1 MKNGGKLFAA
11 IDVGS
16 FNTELVIYDISKK
29 NGIREVDH
37 LRVQLPIGHD
47 TYNDGMV
54 SNAMTEEICGV
65 LRRFSEVMKGYHVD
79 DYAAYASSALREA
92 RNGLIVLDQIRI
104 RTGLQLITAS
114 NSEYRYMSY
123 KAVAG
128 HKEDFNRALAQEMAI
143 LDVGFG
149 SSQLSMFEKG
159 NLTFTQ
165 NLSLGVLRISE
176 SAVKWD
182 VDAKEVPEVIEELM
196 NNELGSVADIY
207 LRSTRV
213 KTLIITGET
222 INYLVLR
229 GHSGFQNKQFSA
241 DEFARMCRKVSK
253 MSVTDLQDA
262 YNVSRNAA
270 RVMVPSAIL
279 FARVVEMTGAQ
290 TVWTPGTV
298 ACDGFAA
305 DYAQEQGLIK
315 FDHDFE
321 EDIISSA
328 RDLADHYCCHREH
341 VQAVEVFSGQ
351 IFDATRKYHGLDPH
365 CRLLLRIAAI
375 LHDCGKYV
383 SITRGSMNAYEIIM
397 SSELIGLSH
406 LDREI
411 VANVVLYNIQE
422 FDYDDVSLGT
432 DLSLYTEKN
441 YTRRELKIVI
451 AKLAAM
457 LRLANSIDRSHRQ
470 KLKGAKIDV
479 RNDRL
484 AITTGYDGNLTLEK
498 YSVERKADFFEE
510 MIGIRPVIR
519 RKRKW

>member
-1 MKNGGKLFAA
+1 MKNSKVFAA

-37 LRVQLPIGHD
+37 IRVQLPIGHD

-92 RNGLIVLDQIRI
+92 RNSLIVLDQIRI
-104 RTGLQLITAS
+104 RTGLRLITAS

-123 KAVAG
+123 KAVAT
-128 HKEDFNRALAQEMAI
+128 HADAFNKALADRMAI

-149 SSQLSMFEKG
+149 SSQLSVFEKG

-176 SAVKWD
+176 IAVRWD
-182 VDAKEVPEVIEELM
+182 IDSKEVPAVIEEM
-196 NNELGSVADIY
+196 MDNELQSLGEIY
-207 LRSTRV
+207 LRSTCV

-229 GHSGFQNKQFSA
+229 GHDDLQNKQFSGK
-241 DEFARMCRKVSK
+241 DFIRMCRRVSA
-253 MSVTDLQDA
+253 MSVNDLQDS
-262 YNVSRNAA
+262 YNISRNAA
-270 RVMVPSAIL
+270 RVMVPSSIL
-279 FARVVEMTGAQ
+279 FAKVAELAGAEQ
-290 TVWTPGTV
+290 VWTPGTV

-305 DYAQEQGLIK
+305 NYAHRQGLIR
-315 FDHDFE
+315 FSHDFD

-328 RDLADHYCCHREH
+328 KDLADHYRCHREH
-341 VQAVEVFSGQ
+341 VQAVEEFAMQ
-351 IFDATRKYHGLDPH
+351 IFDATKKQHGLDVH
-365 CRLLLRIAAI
+365 CRLLLRIAAL

-383 SITRGSMNAYEIIM
+383 SITRGSYNAYEIIM

-406 LDREI
+406 LDREL

-422 FDYDDVSLGT
+422 FDYDDVSLET
-432 DLSLYTEKN
+432 DLSLYTEKG
-441 YTRRELKIVI
+441 YTGRELKIVI

-457 LRLANSIDRSHRQ
+457 LRLANSLDRSHKQ
-470 KLKGAKIDV
+470 KLRGARIAV
-479 RNDRL
+479 RDGGRL
-484 AITTGYDGNLTLEK
+484 AVTTTYDGNITLEK
-498 YSVERKADFFEE
+498 YSVGQKADFFEE
-510 MIGIRPVIR
+510 MIGLRPAIR

>member
-1 MKNGGKLFAA
+1 MKNSKLFAA

-16 FNTELVIYDISKK
+16 FNTELTIYDISKK
-29 NGIREVDH
+29 NGIREVDKI
-37 LRVQLPIGHD
+37 RVQLPIGHD

-65 LRRFSEVMKGYHVD
+65 LRRFSEIMKGYHVD
-79 DYAAYASSALREA
+79 SYAAYASSALREA
-92 RNGLIVLDQIRI
+92 RNGLIVLDQIRV
-104 RTGLQLITAS
+104 RTGLKLITAS

-123 KAVAG
+123 KAVAT
-128 HKEDFNRALAQEMAI
+128 HAEQFDRALQDGMAI

-149 SSQLSMFEKG
+149 SSQLSVFEKG

-176 SAVKWD
+176 TAVRWD
-182 VDAKEVPEVIEELM
+182 VDSKEVPEVIEEMM
-196 NNELGSVADIY
+196 NNELQALEDIY
-207 LRSTRV
+207 LRAMKVR
-213 KTLIITGET
+213 TLIITGET

-229 GHSGFQNKQFSA
+229 GHNSFQNKQFSGK
-241 DEFARMCRKVSK
+241 DFIKMCRSVSV
-253 MSVTDLQDA
+253 MTINDLQDA

-279 FARVVEMTGAQ
+279 FAKVAEMSGAEI
-290 TVWTPGTV
+290 VWTPGTV

-305 DYAQEQGLIK
+305 DYAQKEGLIR
-315 FDHDFE
+315 FSHDFE

-328 RDLADHYCCHREH
+328 KDLADHYRCHREH
-341 VQAVEVFSGQ
+341 VLAVEEFAAQ
-351 IFDATRKYHGLDPH
+351 IFDATKKHHGLDPH
-365 CRLLLRIAAI
+365 CRLLLRIAGI

-383 SITRGSMNAYEIIM
+383 SITRGSQNAYEIIM

-411 VANVVLYNIQE
+411 VANVVRYNIQE
-422 FDYDDVSLGT
+422 FDYDDVFLGT
-432 DLSLYTEKN
+432 DLSLYTEKG

-457 LRLANSIDRSHRQ
+457 LRLANSIDRSHQQ
-470 KLKGAKIDV
+470 KLRGAKVSV
-479 RNDRL
+479 RDDGRL
-484 AITTGYDGNLTLEK
+484 AITTSYDGNITLEK
-498 YSVERKADFFEE
+498 YSVEQKADFFEE